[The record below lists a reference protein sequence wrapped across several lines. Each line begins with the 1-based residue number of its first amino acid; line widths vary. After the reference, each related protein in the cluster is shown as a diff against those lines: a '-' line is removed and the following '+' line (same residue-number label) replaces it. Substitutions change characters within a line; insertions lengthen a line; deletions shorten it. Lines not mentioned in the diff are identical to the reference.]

1 MQKPTN
7 PVATRTPD
15 PSFADIQG
23 PRRPVFYTAAE
34 TSKIIRL
41 DESTLY
47 RHLRNGT
54 FPGIKIGGRYVIPQA
69 VLDRLIFDVLA
80 TGQCLDL
87 AKWTEQWRAE
97 QVAAAQ
103 CLPDRPTTIP
113 VQPYAAT
120 AVSWAQHEAVW

>member
-7 PVATRTPD
+7 PVATRAPD
-15 PSFADIQG
+15 PSFAGIPR

-34 TSKIIRL
+34 TSEIIRL

-47 RHLRNGT
+47 RHLRTGT
-54 FPGIKIGGRYVIPQA
+54 FPGIEIGGRYVIPQA

-103 CLPDRPTTIP
+103 RLPDPPTTTP

-120 AVSWAQHEAVW
+120 AASWVQHEAV